1 MHPTLTISPFFFF
14 FLIFKNYNKYLAYS
28 EASGLIEFSED
39 EFNNLMSLNTEE
51 LKEIR
56 MLVPEKEEKI
66 NAVINRIR
74 FHYPQFVNVF
84 NSIEEVPENEK
95 VLIVSSSIHFLV
107 SQPIDLTRFKKVLIA
122 YIMDPYRFFIYVVNK
137 KAIPCMYEIYLW
149 LKNSRLIL
157 DVKVD
162 GVMIKEATPA
172 LSDFSELLLLG
183 FSKMLFNSDKFGG
196 KLVYV
201 DVMEGELIINTPL
214 KIPGCP
220 KCKI

>member
-1 MHPTLTISPFFFF
+1 MQPNLTISPFFS
-14 FLIFKNYNKYLAYS
+14 IFKNHNKYLAYS
-28 EASGLIEFSED
+28 EASGLVELSED

-74 FHYPQFVNVF
+74 FHYPQFINVF
-84 NSIEEVPENEK
+84 NSIEEVPEREK
-95 VLIVSSSIHFLV
+95 VLIVSSSISFLV
-107 SQPIDLTRFKKVLIA
+107 NLPIDLVRFKKVLIA
-122 YIMDPYRFFIYVVNK
+122 YVMDPYRFFIYVVDK
-137 KAIPCMYEIYLW
+137 KESPCIYEIYLW

-162 GVMIKEATPA
+162 GILIKEATPT

-183 FSKMLFNSDKFGG
+183 FSKMLLNGDKFGG
-196 KLVYV
+196 KLIYV
-201 DVMEGELIINTPL
+201 DVLEGELIINTPL